1 MTIRAFAIISLLLSG
16 IAMPAWADE
25 AAGQVQ
31 IVVGAAQL
39 IDGMGKQRPLERGT
53 EIRQG
58 DRIVTGDGALVQLKL
73 TDGTY
78 VSVRTN
84 TDVAVEKYKYDEK
97 SAQGSSLL
105 LKLAQGALRSITGFI
120 GSRSPEAYK
129 VVTPTATI
137 GIRGTDHEPVFIP
150 EPKAGEIPVGPPGT
164 YDKVNSGA
172 TFIQTPAGSVE
183 IRPGQVGFVPVLTT
197 TSPKLL
203 PAVPDFF
210 KKLDGKDGG
219 LAARKPGLDGKGE
232 LRSPLKTLGGSA
244 IEPNA
249 RLLSPGALESANQPV
264 DPASPILAPS
274 AAKALAVEGTLTPT
288 TTLAPAAASTTLAPL
303 NATISPNTAIVANPA
318 ILQTI
323 SPAPVQTISPMM
335 VQTISPTIAPAI
347 APTVSPTVSPTTIQ
361 MISPTILPTIKKL
374 P

>member
-1 MTIRAFAIISLLLSG
+1 MKIRALAIISLLLTS
-16 IAMPAWADE
+16 IAMPVQADDP
-25 AAGQVQ
+25 AGQVQ

-39 IDGMGKQRPLERGT
+39 IDGMGKQRPLERGS

-78 VSVRTN
+78 LSVRTN
-84 TDVAVEKYKYDEK
+84 TDVSVDKYKYDEK
-97 SAQGSSLL
+97 SAQGSSML

-150 EPKAGEIPVGPPGT
+150 EPKTGEIPAGPPGT

-172 TFIQTPAGSVE
+172 TFIQTTAGSVE
-183 IRPGQVGFVPVLTT
+183 IRPGQVGFVPVLTNT
-197 TSPKLL
+197 PPKLL

-232 LRSPLKTLGGSA
+232 LRAPLRTLGGA
-244 IEPNA
+244 ALEPNA
-249 RLLSPGALESANQPV
+249 RLLAPGALEPAAQPG
-264 DPASPILAPS
+264 DPNLIAPS
-274 AAKALAVEGTLTPT
+274 AVKTLAIEGTLSPATTP
-288 TTLAPAAASTTLAPL
+288 LAPATASTTLAPL
-303 NATISPNTAIVANPA
+303 NATISPNTAIIANPT
-318 ILQTI
+318 ISPTISPTVIQTI
-323 SPAPVQTISPMM
+323 SPTI
-335 VQTISPTIAPAI
+335 VQTISPTI
-347 APTVSPTVSPTTIQ
+347 SPTVSPTISTTTIQ
-361 MISPTILPTIKKL
+361 TISPTILPTIKK
-374 P
+374 

>member
-78 VSVRTN
+78 LSVRTN

-97 SAQGSSLL
+97 SAQGSSML

-150 EPKAGEIPVGPPGT
+150 EPKAGEIPAGLPGT

-183 IRPGQVGFVPVLTT
+183 IRPGQVGFVPVVTT
-197 TSPKLL
+197 TPPKLL

-219 LAARKPGLDGKGE
+219 LAARKPGLEGKGE

-244 IEPNA
+244 LEPNA
-249 RLLSPGALESANQPV
+249 RLLAPGALEPAAQPG
-264 DPASPILAPS
+264 DPISPNLAP
-274 AAKALAVEGTLTPT
+274 ATAKALVVEGTLTPT
-288 TTLAPAAASTTLAPL
+288 TTLAPAAASTTLTPL
-303 NATISPNTAIVANPA
+303 NTAISPNTAIVANPT
-318 ILQTI
+318 ISPTI
-323 SPAPVQTISPMM
+323 SPATVQTISPMI
-335 VQTISPTIAPAI
+335 VQPISPTI
-347 APTVSPTVSPTTIQ
+347 APTVSPTVSPTLIQ
-361 MISPTILPTIKKL
+361 TISPTILPTIKKL